1 MRIGRKKQKEKMK
14 TAVIVIALTAILLGA
29 FAVPGQAHIP
39 EGWVPIEECSKYVK
53 GAAGAAAGAEID
65 VSAEFVYRAM
75 SDAIDNLWEGQA
87 PRRSDIKIISKLPT
101 PVAEQICLVIVGQ
114 PEGEAP
120 PEWTSEKIGTYELKA
135 PEGTNEKNLRAE
147 NFEFTF
153 VNMRSGEEYAWKAE
167 EEIEGIFPAGYFE
180 LRNKKARG
188 ETLKWYEES
197 RLSSMDEKVSS
208 KLTESIGKR
217 LSNELH
223 HLAHPLD
230 AEIVPEMKEIASK
243 IAAGEPSKDDIAAL
257 REKVEEAKEISDG
270 IHDMMHEFEHLVEE
284 TGKGEETVLGLH
296 GKSHEVMAFQ
306 SRISDCV
313 GKMEGTDDSE
323 KIREKAEEIVG
334 MIEEGFHEA
343 ASYMHTHSTD
353 PAGIFTGLL
362 PLKLKDGRETVD
374 IKHED
379 LTTYLSKISEEE
391 EKEPFPTGGAIAFGI
406 IVVGL
411 AALGI
416 VVKRSK

>member
-1 MRIGRKKQKEKMK
+1 MKKEKGWRK
-14 TAVIVIALTAILLGA
+14 IRAAAVMILLAAILVSV
-29 FAVPGQAHIP
+29 FPVQ
-39 EGWVPIEECSKYVK
+39 VV
-53 GAAGAAAGAEID
+53 AAAEAEQAKD
-65 VSAEFVYRAM
+65 FSADFVYRAT
-75 SDAIDNLWEGQA
+75 SDAIDNLWKGQA
-87 PRRSDIKIISKLPT
+87 PRRSDVKIISKLPT
-101 PVAEQICLVIVGQ
+101 PAAEQVIQVIIGQ
-114 PEGEAP
+114 PEGAVP
-120 PEWTSEKIGTYELKA
+120 PEWISEKPGKYEIKA
-135 PEGTNEKNLRAE
+135 PEGTSKENLRAE

-153 VNMRSGEEYAWKAE
+153 VNLRSGDEYTWKAE
-167 EEIEGIFPAGYFE
+167 EEIPGIFPAGYFE

-197 RLSSMDEKVSS
+197 RLSSMEGKILP

-313 GKMEGTDDSE
+313 GKMEGADDPD

-362 PLKLKDGRETVD
+362 PLKLKDGREIVV

-379 LTTYLSKISEEE
+379 LTTYLSEVGST
-391 EKEPFPTGGAIAFGI
+391 EKGPAPIGGAVSFVI

-411 AALGI
+411 IAVVI
-416 VVKRSK
+416 VRYRRR

>member
-1 MRIGRKKQKEKMK
+1 
-14 TAVIVIALTAILLGA
+14 
-29 FAVPGQAHIP
+29 
-39 EGWVPIEECSKYVK
+39 
-53 GAAGAAAGAEID
+53 
-65 VSAEFVYRAM
+65 M

-101 PVAEQICLVIVGQ
+101 PVAEQICRALVGQ

-120 PEWTSEKIGTYELKA
+120 PEWTSDKPGKYELKA
-135 PEGTNEKNLRAE
+135 PEGTNANNLRAE

-167 EEIEGIFPAGYFE
+167 EEIPGIFPAGYFE

-208 KLTESIGKR
+208 KLTESI
-217 LSNELH
+217 
-223 HLAHPLD
+223 
-230 AEIVPEMKEIASK
+230 
-243 IAAGEPSKDDIAAL
+243 AGESSKDDIAAL

-379 LTTYLSKISEEE
+379 LTTYLSNISEEE
-391 EKEPFPTGGAIAFGI
+391 EEEPFPVGGAVAFGI

>member
-1 MRIGRKKQKEKMK
+1 MVVGSCI
-14 TAVIVIALTAILLGA
+14 
-29 FAVPGQAHIP
+29 
-39 EGWVPIEECSKYVK
+39 CSKF
-53 GAAGAAAGAEID
+53 GSLDLG
-65 VSAEFVYRAM
+65 
-75 SDAIDNLWEGQA
+75 
-87 PRRSDIKIISKLPT
+87 
-101 PVAEQICLVIVGQ
+101 
-114 PEGEAP
+114 
-120 PEWTSEKIGTYELKA
+120 
-135 PEGTNEKNLRAE
+135 AE

-153 VNMRSGEEYAWKAE
+153 VNMRSGEEYVWKAE
-167 EEIEGIFPAGYFE
+167 EEIEGIFLAGYFE

-313 GKMEGTDDSE
+313 GKMEGTDDPE

-362 PLKLKDGRETVD
+362 PLKLKDGRETVV
-374 IKHED
+374 IKHDD
-379 LTTYLSKISEEE
+379 LTTYLSEVGST
-391 EKEPFPTGGAIAFGI
+391 EKGPAPIGGAVSFVII
-406 IVVGL
+406 IVGL
-411 AALGI
+411 IAVVI
-416 VVKRSK
+416 VRYRRR